1 MNPRM
6 QIYNIKEIAADYEGA
21 SKVLNSGCKRNEIY
35 YRISGIC
42 QVNETVYFPMEE
54 IQNGNKFSCILSPFT
69 GYSKDLVLADIFTR
83 WSSGFITKGLIE
95 LSESYPGLFELE
107 ANSS

>member
-6 QIYNIKEIAADYEGA
+6 QIYNIKEIAADYEG
-21 SKVLNSGCKRNEIY
+21 L
-35 YRISGIC
+35 
-42 QVNETVYFPMEE
+42 
-54 IQNGNKFSCILSPFT
+54 
-69 GYSKDLVLADIFTR
+69 SKDLVLADIFTR
-83 WSSGFITKGLIE
+83 WSSEFITKGLIE